1 MRRDQNAEAR
11 RPIAYLLLPVALDVL
26 WSALRFRP
34 LRRPQWQWFERYLT
48 GPAAER
54 VVAERLNCTGP
65 LSLPVALPEG
75 VHQLH
80 IQWWT
85 APGGAQ

>member
-11 RPIAYLLLPVALDVL
+11 RPIAYLLLPADLDVL

-34 LRRPQWQWFERYLT
+34 LRRPQWQWFEHYLT

-54 VVAERLNCTGP
+54 VVAERLNYNRP
-65 LSLPVALPEG
+65 LSLPVVLPEG
-75 VHQLH
+75 VHHLRIH
-80 IQWWT
+80 WT